1 MVHYIWQS
9 VNKKY
14 RGFRLKLF
22 NEYLCRTCVRRRRE
36 AYSHSLFQKAQDQQ
50 GRKRRSIIEGE
61 FWLSAEPGQDAGRR
75 IDFLPRMWLHDSRDA
90 EFLLSKGKYKAAT
103 GREQR
108 WDADVLCYQI
118 CQLFERGEIAPEEA
132 NQAGY
137 ETAMQR
143 TKGKY
148 ALFVATHTGCQLIHI
163 ISRPFRIL

>member
-1 MVHYIWQS
+1 MISSYECDYMIT
-9 VNKKY
+9 N
-14 RGFRLKLF
+14 
-22 NEYLCRTCVRRRRE
+22 
-36 AYSHSLFQKAQDQQ
+36 
-50 GRKRRSIIEGE
+50 
-61 FWLSAEPGQDAGRR
+61 
-75 IDFLPRMWLHDSRDA
+75 A
-90 EFLLSKGKYKAAT
+90 EFLLSKSKCKAAT